1 MQYNIIPRRFWPS
14 RFFED
19 WDEDDLMPFSGNNA
33 VSVYED
39 DKNIFVE
46 AALPGIDP
54 KDIDIT
60 FDKGMLWIK
69 GEMMKEEEDKKK
81 KFYQK
86 ASSSFSYRVSVPGE
100 VDMKKEP
107 EADYKNGIMTVK
119 FAKSPEEQ
127 PKKIV
132 IKSK

>member
-1 MQYNIIPRRFWPS
+1 MPRRFWPT

-19 WDEDDLMPFSGNNA
+19 WDEDEILPFSGNSA

-39 DKNIFVE
+39 NKNIFVE
-46 AALPGIDP
+46 AALPGINPD
-54 KDIDIT
+54 DVDIT

-69 GEMMKEEEDKKK
+69 GESSQEEEDKKK

-86 ASSSFSYRVSVPGE
+86 ASSSFSYRVSIPGE
-100 VDMKKEP
+100 VDMKVEP
-107 EADYKNGIMTVK
+107 EASCKNGIMTIK

-127 PKKIV
+127 PKKIAV
-132 IKSK
+132 KAK